1 MVYALAEKRVVCS
14 AVQTAHVLTLE
25 DSTIMPKLP
34 FKRKPAD
41 DAASISSYIPSQM
54 VDYTSLPPIEED
66 TALTRFNRM
75 PLIARVGA
83 ILLPILLLL
92 GATWGVWQA
101 LSGTPDTQAQ
111 APKTPVI
118 TISKAQA
125 VSREAIAVEGQA
137 ENVAPGTK
145 VSARLL
151 SAEEAI
157 DWADAE
163 QSTATVQNGSIELR
177 MSKADSWEAA
187 LTSDITYTVEL
198 TVGEGEK
205 AVTARSPLTVPE
217 MLAGAFFGPKVEPTP
232 APSPSPSPTPEP
244 TPEPTVVAGPP
255 TLSVVVDSTM
265 LISPTL
271 RTAEIGGVQ
280 AGASFEPML
289 RSDDSKWFLVKQG
302 EQVGWL
308 HADQVKID
316 GAAAA
321 KVASVRP
328 EPAKVEAGPL
338 KATVFNGGNIRYRPN
353 VQTGT
358 VLGQLHARQTVT
370 LSARTADGS
379 WYKVIAPEAEGW
391 VSSSLL
397 TIDQAVLAKVPTQ

>member
-1 MVYALAEKRVVCS
+1 
-14 AVQTAHVLTLE
+14 
-25 DSTIMPKLP
+25 MPKLP

-41 DAASISSYIPSQM
+41 DAASISAYIPSQM

-75 PLIARVGA
+75 PLIARIGA
-83 ILLPILLLL
+83 ILLPILLLV

-101 LSGTPDTQAQ
+101 LSGTPETQAQ
-111 APKTPVI
+111 APETPVV

-125 VSREAIAVEGQA
+125 VSREAIAVAGQT
-137 ENVAPGTK
+137 EHVTPGTK

-151 SAEEAI
+151 SGEEAI
-157 DWADAE
+157 DWADPE
-163 QSTATVQNGSIELR
+163 QSTATVENGTIELR

-205 AVTARSPLTVPE
+205 AITARSPLTVPE

-232 APSPSPSPTPEP
+232 IPSPSPTPSPTPEP
-244 TPEPTVVAGPP
+244 TPEPPVVTGPP
-255 TLSVVVDSTM
+255 TLAVVVDSTM

-280 AGASFEPML
+280 AGTTFEPML

-308 HADQVKID
+308 HADQIKIETE
-316 GAAAA
+316 AAAR
-321 KVASVRP
+321 VTSVRP
-328 EPAKVEAGPL
+328 DPAKVEAGPL

-353 VQTGT
+353 VETGT
-358 VLGQLHARQTVT
+358 VLGQLHARQAVT

-379 WYKVIAPEAEGW
+379 WYKVVAPEAEGW

-397 TIDQAVLAKVPTQ
+397 TIDPAVAAQVPAQ

>member
-1 MVYALAEKRVVCS
+1 
-14 AVQTAHVLTLE
+14 
-25 DSTIMPKLP
+25 MPKLP

-41 DAASISSYIPSQM
+41 DAASISAYIPSQM

-75 PLIARVGA
+75 PLIARIGA

-101 LSGTPDTQAQ
+101 LSGTPETQAQ
-111 APKTPVI
+111 APETPVV

-137 ENVAPGTK
+137 EHVTPGSK

-151 SAEEAI
+151 SGEEAI
-157 DWADAE
+157 AWADPE
-163 QSTATVQNGSIELR
+163 QSTATVQNGTIELR

-205 AVTARSPLTVPE
+205 AVTARSPLIVPE

-232 APSPSPSPTPEP
+232 IPSPSPTPEP
-244 TPEPTVVAGPP
+244 TPAPTPEAPVVTGPP
-255 TLSVVVDSTM
+255 TLAVVVDSTM

-271 RTAEIGGVQ
+271 RTAEIGAVQ
-280 AGASFEPML
+280 TGATFEPML

-308 HADQVKID
+308 YADQIKIEAE
-316 GAAAA
+316 AASR
-321 KVASVRP
+321 VASVRP
-328 EPAKVEAGPL
+328 DPAKVEAGPL

-358 VLGQLHARQTVT
+358 VLGQLHARQVVT
-370 LSARTADGS
+370 LSAKTADGN

-397 TIDQAVLAKVPTQ
+397 TIDAAVAARVPAQ